1 MLASRRIWGAMIVAT
16 TVLIGAAGAL
26 ALEPDPALPE
36 VEPGEVVDVAE
47 FSARAQQWSDARRRV
62 REAAIERAEQ
72 LASETKL
79 EIGELTVAAAAPS
92 TAEPSVTTTPA
103 ASTGPTESDESH
115 ASAQSRESSESSTSV
130 QSAESPKAA
139 ASESSE
145 SGQSPEAESSESLQ
159 SGESSESEPAE
170 SAEVEE
176 SPESAESPEE
186 VVVVEPEAGAGV
198 EVPEGTTLQQ
208 WHALR
213 ECESRQNYQALN
225 PTGQYRGAYQFS
237 VRTWDWLAGTHYPN
251 SSASTRPR
259 PVPPTKTR
267 WPTSSMR
274 STAGILGR
282 PARRGCRADPH
293 AVRATGVDGP
303 FGVTPRRSLGQHFVV
318 DPEVVRRIARIS
330 GARPGDRVLEIGA
343 GLGSLTLALVETG
356 ADVLAV
362 EVDSRCAAALRHVL
376 RGTAVTVIEDDVAS
390 LDLDAVLEG
399 GRRWMLVANLPY
411 NIATHRWCWES

>member
-1 MLASRRIWGAMIVAT
+1 MAMLASRRIWGAMIVAT
-16 TVLIGAAGAL
+16 TVLIGAPGAL

-92 TAEPSVTTTPA
+92 IVEPSVTTTPA
-103 ASTGPTESDESH
+103 ASTGPTESDESY
-115 ASAQSRESSESSTSV
+115 ASAQPRESSESESSESSRSV
-130 QSAESPKAA
+130 QSAESPKAG

-145 SGQSPEAESSESLQ
+145 SGQSPEAASSESLQ

-237 VRTWDWLAGTHYPN
+237 VRTWDWLAGTHYPELVGVDPAK
-251 SSASTRPR
+251 ASPADQDRMAYQLYEINGWNP
-259 PVPPTKTR
+259 
-267 WPTSSMR
+267 WPTCKKR
-274 STAGILGR
+274 
-282 PARRGCRADPH
+282 
-293 AVRATGVDGP
+293 
-303 FGVTPRRSLGQHFVV
+303 
-318 DPEVVRRIARIS
+318 
-330 GARPGDRVLEIGA
+330 
-343 GLGSLTLALVETG
+343 
-356 ADVLAV
+356 
-362 EVDSRCAAALRHVL
+362 
-376 RGTAVTVIEDDVAS
+376 
-390 LDLDAVLEG
+390 
-399 GRRWMLVANLPY
+399 LP
-411 NIATHRWCWES
+411 S

>member
-1 MLASRRIWGAMIVAT
+1 MLASRRIWGATIVAT

-92 TAEPSVTTTPA
+92 TVEPSVTTTPA
-103 ASTGPTESDESH
+103 ASTTPAESGPTESDESY

-139 ASESSE
+139 ASEPAE

-159 SGESSESEPAE
+159 PGEPSESEPAE

-176 SPESAESPEE
+176 PSESAESPEE

-198 EVPEGTTLQQ
+198 EVPAGTTLQQ
-208 WHALR
+208 WHALQ

-237 VRTWDWLAGTHYPN
+237 VRTWDWVAGTHYPELVGVDPAK
-251 SSASTRPR
+251 ASPADQDKMAYQLYEINGWN
-259 PVPPTKTR
+259 P
-267 WPTSSMR
+267 WPTCKKR
-274 STAGILGR
+274 
-282 PARRGCRADPH
+282 
-293 AVRATGVDGP
+293 
-303 FGVTPRRSLGQHFVV
+303 
-318 DPEVVRRIARIS
+318 
-330 GARPGDRVLEIGA
+330 
-343 GLGSLTLALVETG
+343 
-356 ADVLAV
+356 
-362 EVDSRCAAALRHVL
+362 
-376 RGTAVTVIEDDVAS
+376 
-390 LDLDAVLEG
+390 
-399 GRRWMLVANLPY
+399 LP
-411 NIATHRWCWES
+411 S

>member
-1 MLASRRIWGAMIVAT
+1 MLASRRIWGATIVAT
-16 TVLIGAAGAL
+16 TVLIGAPGAL

-47 FSARAQQWSDARRRV
+47 FSARARQWSDARRRV

-103 ASTGPTESDESH
+103 ASTTPVESGPTESYESY
-115 ASAQSRESSESSTSV
+115 ASAQSPESSESSTSV

-145 SGQSPEAESSESLQ
+145 PPEPSESSESVQSPEAESPEAESPEAESSESAQSPEAESSESLQ
-159 SGESSESEPAE
+159 SQESSESEPAE

-176 SPESAESPEE
+176 PSESAESPEE

-198 EVPEGTTLQQ
+198 GVPAGTTLQQ

-237 VRTWDWLAGTHYPN
+237 VRTWDWVAGMHYPELVGVDPAK
-251 SSASTRPR
+251 ASPADQDKMAYQLYEINGWN
-259 PVPPTKTR
+259 P
-267 WPTSSMR
+267 WPTCKKR
-274 STAGILGR
+274 
-282 PARRGCRADPH
+282 
-293 AVRATGVDGP
+293 
-303 FGVTPRRSLGQHFVV
+303 
-318 DPEVVRRIARIS
+318 
-330 GARPGDRVLEIGA
+330 
-343 GLGSLTLALVETG
+343 
-356 ADVLAV
+356 
-362 EVDSRCAAALRHVL
+362 
-376 RGTAVTVIEDDVAS
+376 
-390 LDLDAVLEG
+390 
-399 GRRWMLVANLPY
+399 LP
-411 NIATHRWCWES
+411 S

>member
-1 MLASRRIWGAMIVAT
+1 MLASRRIWGATIVAT

-26 ALEPDPALPE
+26 ALEPDPALPQ

-79 EIGELTVAAAAPS
+79 VIGELTVAAAAPS
-92 TAEPSVTTTPA
+92 TAEPSATATPA
-103 ASTGPTESDESH
+103 ASTGPAESSESY
-115 ASAQSRESSESSTSV
+115 ASAQSRESSESESSELSRSV

-145 SGQSPEAESSESLQ
+145 PSEPSESVQSPQAESSESVQ
-159 SGESSESEPAE
+159 SRESSESEPAE

-176 SPESAESPEE
+176 PSESAESPEE

-198 EVPEGTTLQQ
+198 EVPAGTTLQQ

-237 VRTWDWLAGTHYPN
+237 VRTWDWVAGMHYPELVGVDPAK
-251 SSASTRPR
+251 ASPADQDKMAYQLYEINGWN
-259 PVPPTKTR
+259 P
-267 WPTSSMR
+267 WPTCKKR
-274 STAGILGR
+274 
-282 PARRGCRADPH
+282 
-293 AVRATGVDGP
+293 
-303 FGVTPRRSLGQHFVV
+303 
-318 DPEVVRRIARIS
+318 
-330 GARPGDRVLEIGA
+330 
-343 GLGSLTLALVETG
+343 
-356 ADVLAV
+356 
-362 EVDSRCAAALRHVL
+362 
-376 RGTAVTVIEDDVAS
+376 
-390 LDLDAVLEG
+390 
-399 GRRWMLVANLPY
+399 LP
-411 NIATHRWCWES
+411 S